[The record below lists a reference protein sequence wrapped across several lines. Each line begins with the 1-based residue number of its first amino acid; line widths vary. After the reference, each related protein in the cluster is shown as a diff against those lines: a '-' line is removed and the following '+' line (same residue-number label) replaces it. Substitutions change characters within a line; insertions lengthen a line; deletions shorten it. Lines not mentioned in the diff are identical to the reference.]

1 MENSRKKIPIS
12 LLRPGMYVEE
22 VYNENGLLLFSA
34 DTLITGFY
42 QIESLKKQGVSFLF
56 LNIKK
61 SKEIVGQIE
70 EFTFEEDDDL
80 SNTNRLVI
88 ENAEDPINEYHR
100 KLKEAFSVRQ
110 RTVFAVKNLFSDAKM
125 GKTFSLQTVISS
137 VEEIIDQVLENPDVF
152 MRLCQLKK
160 HSYNTYMHSV
170 NVSVLMA
177 GFASAL
183 GFSKDKTFE
192 LTIGGILH
200 DIGKTKIPEQIL
212 KKNGVYT
219 MQEME
224 LIRRHPVIGAE
235 ILKKLSLKIP
245 DISYKVIEQHHERF
259 NGSGYPQKL
268 KGKQIN
274 ESAMICAIAD
284 VYDDLTGDNGC
295 RRPCLPQEAL
305 AIIFQGADEE
315 YPRTLVEHFTKMIG
329 IYPVGSFVRLSS
341 KEMGVVVKINRN
353 CLLYPQVMVLFDSNS
368 QKLQSPFIRNL
379 SELDNKEEWKVECTL
394 NPENYHI
401 DIDEYV
407 NAE

>member
-1 MENSRKKIPIS
+1 MEKTRKKIPIS

-22 VYNENGLLLFSA
+22 VYNETGLLLFSA

-42 QIESLKKQGVSFLF
+42 QIESLKKQGVAFLF
-56 LNIKK
+56 VNINK
-61 SKEIVGQIE
+61 SKEIVNQIE
-70 EFTFEEDDDL
+70 EFTFEDDNDL
-80 SNTNRLVI
+80 SNTNRLII
-88 ENAEDPINEYHR
+88 ESTEDPIAEYHK

-110 RTVFAVKNLFSDAKM
+110 RTVFAVKNLLNDAKM

-152 MRLCQLKK
+152 MRICQLKK
-160 HSYNTYMHSV
+160 HSYNTYIHSV

-183 GFSKDKTFE
+183 GFSKDKTFD

-200 DIGKTKIPEQIL
+200 DIGKMKIPEQLL
-212 KKNGVYT
+212 KKGSVYT

-224 LIRRHPVIGAE
+224 LIRRHPTIGVE
-235 ILKKLSLKIP
+235 ILKKMSLKIP
-245 DISYKVIEQHHERF
+245 ETSYKIIEQHHERF

-268 KGKQIN
+268 KGKQIC
-274 ESAMICAIAD
+274 ESAMICAITD
-284 VYDDLTGDNGC
+284 VYDTLTSDTGY

-315 YPRTLVEHFTKMIG
+315 YPRAMVEHFTKMIG

-341 KEMGVVVKINRN
+341 KEMGVVIKINRN
-353 CLLYPQVMVLFDSNS
+353 FLLYPQVMVLFDSNS
-368 QKLQSPFIRNL
+368 QKLQLPFIRNL
-379 SELDNKEEWKVECTL
+379 SESDNKEEWKVECTL
-394 NPENYHI
+394 NPENYQI

-407 NAE
+407 NAV